1 VTNADYLH
9 LLQLAAPEVIL
20 TIAALAALLI
30 DLGLLREQVNS
41 ERRVICAMVA
51 AVGCIAAFMFMV
63 AVPQND
69 SLLDG
74 MLVINPLTIFTKQ
87 CLLLLTLGTVLL
99 SIQTEFTDHVG
110 EFFAV
115 LLLGTVGMMFLI
127 SAEELLAVFLAL
139 EMTSLSLYLLTGFNK
154 HDPRSAEAALKY
166 FLFGGVAAAATLFGF
181 SLLYGLAGSTNLHE
195 IATAIAGKSNDP
207 MTHVAIAMIL
217 AGFGFKVAA
226 VPFHLWAPDAYQGAP
241 APSAALIAS
250 GSKLASFFVLAKLLI
265 VGLAPAAGSAAW
277 RAQSPGWLP
286 VVGAIA
292 AASMIFGNLAAIA
305 QSDVRR
311 LLGYSAVAHAGYTL
325 VGLMG
330 AGAQALP
337 STIYYVA
344 TYGAAVI
351 GAFSVA
357 GIVVQDAGSAR
368 LENFAGLA
376 KRSPALA
383 VCLMIFILS
392 LAGIPPLAG
401 FFGKFYL
408 FVSAASPK
416 LGLLWLVIL
425 AIAMSAVSLYYY
437 LIVLKQV
444 FVVETESTQPA
455 VKLAINPGT
464 LAGVILLA
472 AAVILAGC
480 APDLLLNHLGAILT
494 Q

>member
-1 VTNADYLH
+1 V
-9 LLQLAAPEVIL
+9 
-20 TIAALAALLI
+20 LLI
-30 DLGLLREQVNS
+30 DLGLMREHANS
-41 ERRVICAMVA
+41 ERRILAAMIA
-51 AVGCIAAFMFMV
+51 GVGCVAAFMFMV
-63 AVPQND
+63 AIPSSD
-69 SLLDG
+69 SVLNG

-87 CLLLLTLGTVLL
+87 CLLLLTLATVLL

-115 LLLGTVGMMFLI
+115 VLLATVGMMFLI

-154 HDPRSAEAALKY
+154 RDPRSAEAAMKY

-181 SLLYGLAGSTNLHE
+181 SLLYGLAGSTNVRE
-195 IATAIAGKSNDP
+195 IAAAIQNKSNDP
-207 MTHVAIAMIL
+207 LMYVAIVMVL
-217 AGFGFKVAA
+217 AGFGFKIAA

-250 GSKLASFFVLAKLLI
+250 GSKLASFFILGKLLL
-265 VGLAPAAGSAAW
+265 VGLAPAAGSAVW
-277 RAQSPGWLP
+277 RAESTGWLP
-286 VVGAIA
+286 IVAVIA
-292 AASMIFGNLAAIA
+292 AGSMVFGNLAAIA
-305 QSDVRR
+305 QTDVRR
-311 LLGYSAVAHAGYTL
+311 LLAYSAVAHAGYTL

-330 AGAQALP
+330 AGALAMP
-337 STIYYVA
+337 SLIYYIA

-357 GIVVQDAGSAR
+357 GIVEEQMGNAR

-376 KRSPALA
+376 RRSPVIA

-408 FVSAASPK
+408 FVSAAAPK

-425 AIAMSAVSLYYY
+425 AITMSAVSLYYY
-437 LIVLKQV
+437 LILLRQV
-444 FVVETESTQPA
+444 FVVESGSLQQ
-455 VKLAINPGT
+455 LRINPAT
-464 LAGVILLA
+464 LAGIILLA
-472 AAVILAGC
+472 LVVVLAGC
-480 APDLLLNHLGAILT
+480 APDLLLNHLAAIVA

>member
-1 VTNADYLH
+1 VSNADYLH
-9 LLQLAAPEVIL
+9 LLKLAAPEVIL
-20 TIAALAALLI
+20 TIAALATLLI
-30 DLGLLREQVNS
+30 DLGLLREQTNN
-41 ERRVICAMVA
+41 ERRVITAMVA
-51 AVGCIAAFMFMV
+51 AFGCLGAFMFMV
-63 AVPQND
+63 AVPLSD
-69 SLLDG
+69 SALNG
-74 MLVINPLTIFTKQ
+74 MLVLNPVTIFTKQ
-87 CLLLLTLGTVLL
+87 CLLLLTLATVLL
-99 SIQTEFTDHVG
+99 SIQTEFTNHVG

-195 IATAIAGKSNDP
+195 IATAIASKSNDP
-207 MTHVAIAMIL
+207 LTHIAIAMIL

-241 APSAALIAS
+241 APSGALIAS
-250 GSKLASFFVLAKLLI
+250 GSKLASFYVLGKLLL
-265 VGLAPAAGSAAW
+265 VSLAPSAGSAAW
-277 RAQSPGWLP
+277 HAQTTGWLP
-286 VVGAIA
+286 IVAVIA

-305 QSDVRR
+305 QTDVRR
-311 LLGYSAVAHAGYTL
+311 LLAYSAVAHAGYTL

-337 STIYYVA
+337 SVLFYIA

-351 GAFSVA
+351 GAFSVV
-357 GIVVQDAGSAR
+357 GIIEQQTGNAR
-368 LENFAGLA
+368 LESFVGLA
-376 KRSPALA
+376 KRSPTLA

-408 FVSAASPK
+408 FVSAATPT

-444 FVVETESTQPA
+444 FVMEAGEDL
-455 VKLAINPGT
+455 KIAINPGT
-464 LAGVILLA
+464 MVGVVLLA
-472 AAVILAGC
+472 LTVILAGC
-480 APDLLLNHLGAILT
+480 APDLLLNHLGAVLAH
-494 Q
+494 

>member
-1 VTNADYLH
+1 VNNADYLH
-9 LLQLAAPEVIL
+9 LLELAAPEVIV

-30 DLGLLREQVNS
+30 DLAALRDHENS
-41 ERRVICAMVA
+41 IRRAISAMIA
-51 AVGCIAAFMFMV
+51 SVGCIAAFMFMV
-63 AVPQND
+63 AIPAHDTVLNGA
-69 SLLDG
+69 LA
-74 MLVINPLTIFTKQ
+74 ITPLTVFTKQ
-87 CLLLLTLGTVLL
+87 CLLLLTLATVLI
-99 SIQTEFTDHVG
+99 STQTEFTDHVG

-115 LLLGTVGMMFLI
+115 ILLGTVGMMFLI
-127 SAEELLAVFLAL
+127 DAEELLAIFLAL
-139 EMTSLSLYLLTGFNK
+139 EMTSLSLYLLAGFNK
-154 HDPRSAEAALKY
+154 HDPRSAEAAMKY

-181 SLLYGLAGSTNLHE
+181 SLLYGLAGSTNVRE
-195 IATAIAGKSNDP
+195 IAAAIASKSNDP
-207 MTHVAIAMIL
+207 LTHVAIVMVL
-217 AGFGFKVAA
+217 AGFGFKIAA

-250 GSKLASFFVLAKLLI
+250 GSKLASFFILGKLLI
-265 VGLAPAAGSAAW
+265 IGLAPAAGSAAW
-277 RAQSPGWLP
+277 HAQTTGWLP
-286 VVGAIA
+286 VVAIIA

-305 QSDVRR
+305 QTDVRR
-311 LLGYSAVAHAGYTL
+311 LLAYSAVAHAGYTL

-337 STIYYVA
+337 SIIYYIA

-351 GAFSVA
+351 GAFAVA
-357 GIVVQDAGSAR
+357 GIVEQQTGNAR

-376 KRSPALA
+376 KRSPLLA

-408 FVSAASPK
+408 FISAAAPQ

-444 FVVETESTQPA
+444 FVIENAPTARFTVNPA
-455 VKLAINPGT
+455 TLFGVVVLALG
-464 LAGVILLA
+464 IL
-472 AAVILAGC
+472 IAGC
-480 APDLLLNHLGAILT
+480 APDLLLNHLVAIALH
-494 Q
+494 

>member
-1 VTNADYLH
+1 
-9 LLQLAAPEVIL
+9 
-20 TIAALAALLI
+20 
-30 DLGLLREQVNS
+30 
-41 ERRVICAMVA
+41 
-51 AVGCIAAFMFMV
+51 
-63 AVPQND
+63 
-69 SLLDG
+69 

-87 CLLLLTLGTVLL
+87 CLLLLTLATVLL

-115 LLLGTVGMMFLI
+115 VLLATVGMMFLI

-154 HDPRSAEAALKY
+154 RDPRSAEAAMKY

-181 SLLYGLAGSTNLHE
+181 SLLYGLAGSTNVRE
-195 IATAIAGKSNDP
+195 IAAAIQNKSNDP
-207 MTHVAIAMIL
+207 LMYVAIVMVL
-217 AGFGFKVAA
+217 AGFGFKIAA

-250 GSKLASFFVLAKLLI
+250 GSKLASFFILGKLLL
-265 VGLAPAAGSAAW
+265 VGLAPAAGSAVW
-277 RAQSPGWLP
+277 RAESTGWLP
-286 VVGAIA
+286 IVAVIA
-292 AASMIFGNLAAIA
+292 AGSMVFGNLAAIA
-305 QSDVRR
+305 QTDVRR
-311 LLGYSAVAHAGYTL
+311 LLAYSAVAHAGYTL

-330 AGAQALP
+330 AGALAMP
-337 STIYYVA
+337 SLIYYIA

-357 GIVVQDAGSAR
+357 GIVEEQMGNAR

-376 KRSPALA
+376 RRSPVIA

-408 FVSAASPK
+408 FVSAAAPK

-425 AIAMSAVSLYYY
+425 AITMSAVSLYYY
-437 LIVLKQV
+437 LILLKQV
-444 FVVETESTQPA
+444 FVVESGSLQQ
-455 VKLAINPGT
+455 LRINPAT
-464 LAGVILLA
+464 LAGIILLA
-472 AAVILAGC
+472 LVVVLAGC
-480 APDLLLNHLGAILT
+480 APDLLLNHLAAIVA